1 MGMLTAFRHFLG
13 DQGFGSAKRQL
24 IRPILVMFFQKSPK
38 LAPLGTGRI
47 LDLEADVAQ
56 RCNGPGSVWS

>member
-13 DQGFGSAKRQL
+13 DQGFGGAKRQL

-38 LAPLGTGRI
+38 LSPLSAGRI
-47 LDLEADVAQ
+47 LDLEAYVAQ
-56 RCNGPGSVWS
+56 RCDRPGSVWS